1 MGARVS
7 GRVAQGRTIKSGGDL
22 TMLARALRR
31 LLLIELIIY
40 IAFGWSLVHG
50 AGWTTLAAGTFV
62 LGFALGIRALGIA
75 LTFALA
81 GRYDAKPPGNRIGFG
96 GWLRTYFAEL
106 GAYIALY
113 TLLQPFEA
121 LFTRAQRPCPPAQA
135 QLPVLLLHGYICNRG
150 FMLPLQRFFERHGLT
165 TFSHNLEPVYAGID
179 SYCDGLARRIEEI
192 CAATGAGKVVILG
205 HSMGGLAARA
215 YLRQHGAARVAAL
228 ITLGTPHHGTALA
241 RLGAGENASQMV
253 PGSAWLRLL
262 NQHLIAIPVVSVF
275 SHQDNIVSPRDSAAL
290 AGAKLVELYG
300 VGHLT
305 MAFSRRVRE
314 IALREISAV
323 S

>member
-1 MGARVS
+1 MGALVS
-7 GRVAQGRTIKSGGDL
+7 GHVAPGRATKPDRDL

-31 LLLIELIIY
+31 VLLIELIVY
-40 IAFGWSLVHG
+40 IAFGWGLVHG
-50 AGWTTLAAGTFV
+50 AGWTTPAAGAFV
-62 LGFALGIRALGIA
+62 LGFALAIRALGIA

-81 GRYDAKPPGNRIGFG
+81 GRYGAKPSGNRIGFA

-113 TLLQPFEA
+113 TLLQPFA
-121 LFTRAQRPCPPAQA
+121 PLFMGAQRPRSLSRA
-135 QLPVLLLHGYICNRG
+135 QLPVLLLHGYICNSG
-150 FMLPLQRFFERHGLT
+150 FMLPLQRFLDRHGLT

-192 CAATGAGKVVILG
+192 CAATGAGKVVILA

-215 YLRQHGAARVAAL
+215 YLRKHGAARVATL

-241 RLGAGENASQMV
+241 RMGAGENASQMV

-262 NQHLIAIPVVSVF
+262 NRHPIVIPVVSVF

-290 AGAKLVELYG
+290 AGAKRVELYG

-305 MAFSRRVRE
+305 MAFSHRVRE
-314 IALREISAV
+314 IALREISAA